1 MKNESIS
8 VTFAGNPNVGKS
20 TLFNALTGLK
30 QHTGNWCG
38 KTVGCAEGEYV
49 DGERKITLTDLPGI
63 YSLSSRSAE
72 EEAARDYLMSHRGDT
87 VVYVIG
93 ASSLE
98 RGLMLFLGIR
108 RICKS
113 IILCVNL
120 IDEAAEMGIEVDR
133 KKLSERLN
141 CPVVMTSAR
150 NGDGIDALRCAIAEY
165 GEKCGTDTSAET
177 AEDNPAAASNETR
190 IEDSEVCRNIAREC
204 LVVSGGGYS
213 ASKERRIDRIVCGKY
228 TAYPVMICLALVVL
242 WLTVYLSTYLSDGLE
257 YLCGRVTEALYY
269 LGECVKMP
277 ALMQSFVISGVIGTV
292 FKVISVMLPPMVI
305 FFPLFTLLEDIGYL
319 PRAAFVLDRTFE
331 KCGVCGKQSLTM
343 LMGLGCN
350 SVGVVG
356 CRIIDSPRERR
367 IAMITNSLTPCN
379 GRLPIIIAC
388 VGIMYSSSVSAGLC
402 ILAVLLIG
410 VAASLILSKVLSLT
424 LFRGEASSY
433 TLELPPYRIPKVGE
447 VIVRS
452 VLDRVIKVMGRAVT
466 AAAPCGALIWLT
478 NNIEIGGGTLFSL
491 IAGYLDGAGRF
502 LGMDGVILLSFILAF
517 PAAELMLPVMLSSGD
532 IFAREAM
539 TAAEYFTNSGIGK
552 AGIWCVMLFTLMHFP
567 CATTLMTIRRESGR
581 WGDVALAAVLP
592 VLLGVVV
599 CTIVGGVFL

>member
-1 MKNESIS
+1 
-8 VTFAGNPNVGKS
+8 
-20 TLFNALTGLK
+20 
-30 QHTGNWCG
+30 
-38 KTVGCAEGEYV
+38 
-49 DGERKITLTDLPGI
+49 
-63 YSLSSRSAE
+63 
-72 EEAARDYLMSHRGDT
+72 MSHRGDT

-150 NGDGIDALRCAIAEY
+150 NGEGIDALRCAIAEY

-190 IEDSEVCRNIAREC
+190 IEDFRKVCRNIAREC

-228 TAYPVMICLALVVL
+228 TAYPVMVCLALVVL

-257 YLCGRVTEALYY
+257 YLCGRVTEALYF

-452 VLDRVIKVMGRAVT
+452 MLDRVIKVMGRAVT
-466 AAAPCGALIWLT
+466 
-478 NNIEIGGGTLFSL
+478 GGCSVRC
-491 IAGYLDGAGRF
+491 AH
-502 LGMDGVILLSFILAF
+502 LAD
-517 PAAELMLPVMLSSGD
+517 EQHRNRWGCI
-532 IFAREAM
+532 IFAH
-539 TAAEYFTNSGIGK
+539 SG
-552 AGIWCVMLFTLMHFP
+552 V
-567 CATTLMTIRRESGR
+567 S
-581 WGDVALAAVLP
+581 
-592 VLLGVVV
+592 
-599 CTIVGGVFL
+599 

>member
-38 KTVGCAEGEYV
+38 KTVGCAEGEYT

-150 NGDGIDALRCAIAEY
+150 NGEGIDALRCAIAEY

-228 TAYPVMICLALVVL
+228 TAYPVMVILALVVL
-242 WLTVYLSTYLSDGLE
+242 WLTVYLSTYLSEGLE
-257 YLCGRVTEALYY
+257 FLCGKVTEALYY
-269 LGECVKMP
+269 LGDRVKMP
-277 ALMQSFVISGVIGTV
+277 ALMQSFVISGVVGSV
-292 FKVISVMLPPMVI
+292 FKVISVMLP
-305 FFPLFTLLEDIGYL
+305 L
-319 PRAAFVLDRTFE
+319 PVSPFACCTSAKANSAATGTAR
-331 KCGVCGKQSLTM
+331 
-343 LMGLGCN
+343 
-350 SVGVVG
+350 
-356 CRIIDSPRERR
+356 
-367 IAMITNSLTPCN
+367 LTP
-379 GRLPIIIAC
+379 
-388 VGIMYSSSVSAGLC
+388 
-402 ILAVLLIG
+402 
-410 VAASLILSKVLSLT
+410 
-424 LFRGEASSY
+424 
-433 TLELPPYRIPKVGE
+433 IPA
-447 VIVRS
+447 RS
-452 VLDRVIKVMGRAVT
+452 CST
-466 AAAPCGALIWLT
+466 A
-478 NNIEIGGGTLFSL
+478 
-491 IAGYLDGAGRF
+491 
-502 LGMDGVILLSFILAF
+502 
-517 PAAELMLPVMLSSGD
+517 
-532 IFAREAM
+532 
-539 TAAEYFTNSGIGK
+539 
-552 AGIWCVMLFTLMHFP
+552 
-567 CATTLMTIRRESGR
+567 
-581 WGDVALAAVLP
+581 
-592 VLLGVVV
+592 
-599 CTIVGGVFL
+599 

>member
-150 NGDGIDALRCAIAEY
+150 NGEGIDALRCAIAEY

-228 TAYPVMICLALVVL
+228 TAYPVMVCLALVVL

-257 YLCGRVTEALYY
+257 YLCGRVTEALYF
-269 LGECVKMP
+269 LGDRVKMP

-491 IAGYLDGAGRF
+491 LAGYLDGAGRTDTY
-502 LGMDGVILLSFILAF
+502 GRKTAEIL
-517 PAAELMLPVMLSSGD
+517 
-532 IFAREAM
+532 
-539 TAAEYFTNSGIGK
+539 
-552 AGIWCVMLFTLMHFP
+552 
-567 CATTLMTIRRESGR
+567 
-581 WGDVALAAVLP
+581 
-592 VLLGVVV
+592 
-599 CTIVGGVFL
+599 

>member
-141 CPVVMTSAR
+141 CPVVMTSAQ
-150 NGDGIDALRCAIAEY
+150 NGEGIDALRCAIAEY

-228 TAYPVMICLALVVL
+228 TAYPVMVCLALVVL
-242 WLTVYLSTYLSDGLE
+242 WLTVYLSTYLSEGLE
-257 YLCGRVTEALYY
+257 YLCGRVTEALYF
-269 LGECVKMP
+269 LGDRVKMP

-319 PRAAFVLDRTFE
+319 PRAA
-331 KCGVCGKQSLTM
+331 VC
-343 LMGLGCN
+343 
-350 SVGVVG
+350 
-356 CRIIDSPRERR
+356 
-367 IAMITNSLTPCN
+367 A
-379 GRLPIIIAC
+379 
-388 VGIMYSSSVSAGLC
+388 
-402 ILAVLLIG
+402 
-410 VAASLILSKVLSLT
+410 
-424 LFRGEASSY
+424 
-433 TLELPPYRIPKVGE
+433 
-447 VIVRS
+447 
-452 VLDRVIKVMGRAVT
+452 
-466 AAAPCGALIWLT
+466 
-478 NNIEIGGGTLFSL
+478 
-491 IAGYLDGAGRF
+491 
-502 LGMDGVILLSFILAF
+502 
-517 PAAELMLPVMLSSGD
+517 
-532 IFAREAM
+532 
-539 TAAEYFTNSGIGK
+539 
-552 AGIWCVMLFTLMHFP
+552 
-567 CATTLMTIRRESGR
+567 
-581 WGDVALAAVLP
+581 
-592 VLLGVVV
+592 
-599 CTIVGGVFL
+599 

>member
-1 MKNESIS
+1 MKNGGLS

-38 KTVGCAEGEYV
+38 KTVGCAEGEYT
-49 DGERKITLTDLPGI
+49 DGERKIMLTDLPGI

-98 RGLMLFLGIR
+98 RGLMLFLAVR

-120 IDEAAEMGIEVDR
+120 IDEAAEMGIVVDEER
-133 KKLSERLN
+133 LSEMLG

-150 NGDGIDALRCAIAEY
+150 NGEGIDALRCAIAKY
-165 GEKCGTDTSAET
+165 AVADTSVET
-177 AEDNPAAASNETR
+177 VEDNPATAQNEAR
-190 IEDSEVCRNIAREC
+190 IKDSEVCRNIAREC
-204 LVVSGGGYS
+204 LVVSGGGYAS
-213 ASKERRIDRIVCGKY
+213 SKERKIDRIVCGKY
-228 TAYPVMICLALVVL
+228 TAYPVMLCLALVVL
-242 WLTVYLSTYLSDGLE
+242 WLTVYLSTYLSEGLE
-257 YLCGRVTEALYY
+257 YLCGKVTEVLYY
-269 LGECVKMP
+269 LCESVKMP
-277 ALMQSFVISGVIGTV
+277 QLMQSFVISGVAGTV
-292 FKVISVMLPPMVI
+292 FKVISVMLPPMAI
-305 FFPLFTLLEDIGYL
+305 FFPLFTLLEDVGYL
-319 PRAAFVLDRTFE
+319 PRAAFVLDRVFE

-388 VGIMYSSSVSAGLC
+388 AGIMCSSTVSAGLC
-402 ILAVLLIG
+402 ILAALLIG
-410 VAASLILSKVLSLT
+410 VAASLALSKALSLT
-424 LFRGEASSY
+424 IFRGEPSSY
-433 TLELPPYRIPKVGE
+433 TLELPPYRIPKAGE

-452 VLDRVIKVMGRAVT
+452 VLDRVVKVMGRAVT
-466 AAAPCGALIWLT
+466 AAAPCGALIWLV

-491 IAGYLDGAGRF
+491 IAGYLDGIGRF

-517 PAAELMLPVMLSSGD
+517 PAAELMLPVMLSAGD
-532 IFAREAM
+532 IFAGEAM
-539 TAAEYFTNSGIGK
+539 TAAEYFASAGIGK

-592 VLLGVVV
+592 LLLGVML
-599 CTIVGGVFL
+599 CTVVGGVF